1 MRIIPAIDIMDGKC
15 VRLTQGN
22 YDSKKIYRANPL
34 DVAMEFADH
43 GIAYLHVVDLDGAKA
58 GKVVNWKVLENI
70 AGKTG
75 LHIDFGGGIKS
86 DDDLNIAFDS
96 GANQIT
102 AGSIAVADRE
112 RVVSWLQ
119 RYGSKKII
127 LGADT
132 RDGRIAVGGWVETSD
147 KELEEFIESYMESG
161 IEYSIC
167 TDISKDGMMEG
178 PAFEL
183 YARLKK
189 SFPELKL
196 IASGGIRDL
205 DDLDNLAEMNM
216 EGAIVG
222 KAIYEGAISLKELE
236 KRC

>member
-22 YDSKKIYRANPL
+22 YDTKKIYRANPL

-43 GIAYLHVVDLDGAKA
+43 GIAHLHVVDLDGAKA